1 MIKYFYGDIGSGKTL
16 SMILEAEKIR
26 NHFLK
31 KNKKIM
37 VFTNTDYKYKTNELW
52 EIFDNHYQNDN
63 KYKLILFDEIDKYIN
78 SRTPSNKLNILLG
91 ELIELSRKINSD
103 FMAYRGEMVP
113 LRPRSS

>member
-16 SMILEAEKIR
+16 SMIFEAEKIR

-52 EIFDNHYQNDN
+52 EIFN
-63 KYKLILFDEIDKYIN
+63 KEL
-78 SRTPSNKLNILLG
+78 KLNNY
-91 ELIELSRKINSD
+91 ELKKISISQLKNVALIGLIFIKNIHKSGD
-103 FMAYRGEMVP
+103 
-113 LRPRSS
+113 